1 MKDIVMSNSTV
12 MFLVM
17 SSQGYGSDYSTR
29 PERVFDSE
37 RSADTF
43 AREMNESLA
52 ELRGMRRAI
61 DAFMIQWE
69 KDNPAPSDY
78 ADHTDYYACR
88 AAYGESLAKIV
99 GMQEACEQAK
109 SSVYEFDDTTF
120 YVVQVPTGFPKVDA
134 EGGFRTYIGSD
145 K

>member
-69 KDNPAPSDY
+69 KENPAPSDY
-78 ADHTDYYACR
+78 DEHAAYARR

-99 GMQEACEQAK
+99 GFQEACDKAN
-109 SSVYEFDDTTF
+109 SSVSGAYWL
-120 YVVQVPTGFPKVDA
+120 P
-134 EGGFRTYIGSD
+134 EGGWVSYIHRIYIHRI
-145 K
+145 